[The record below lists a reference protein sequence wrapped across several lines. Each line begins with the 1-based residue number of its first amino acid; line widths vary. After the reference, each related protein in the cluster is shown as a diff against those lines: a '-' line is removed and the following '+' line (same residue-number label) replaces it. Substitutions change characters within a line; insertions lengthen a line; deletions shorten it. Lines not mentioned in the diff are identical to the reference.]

1 MESIVTLIETISG
14 FIWGGTW
21 GDARI
26 LPVGPLAIV
35 LLGTGLYMMVRLAG
49 RPLLRFIPA
58 LKEVWAG
65 RKAQGDDGAITP
77 WQALS
82 TALSGQV
89 GTGNLAGVATALTLG
104 GPGAIFWMW
113 IVALFGMALA
123 FSESSLAIKFREKD
137 EYGRINGGPM
147 YYIKNGLGKGW
158 GWLAVIF
165 CLGTLFSAMATGSM
179 IQANSI
185 TEAATELTN
194 VQFGLGVPTW
204 VFGLIIAG
212 LVFAVIIGGI
222 QSIGSVAGKVVPTM
236 AALYV
241 LIAFIV
247 LCMNASLV
255 PGAFGEIFGSA
266 FGFREAVGGAAGY
279 GMMQAVRFGIARGLF
294 SNEAGQGSAPIA
306 HAAAQTR
313 NPVQQGE
320 IAMIGVFIDTMII
333 CTMTALVILTVQ
345 GDFKRNPAL
354 IAANNCVDNEYVM
367 MPAKPGQDGV
377 AADKLERFAVGDLF
391 PSAYSADR
399 AASYAKYGS
408 DAAAVLNSCAVE
420 VDTRIATLSAIDAP
434 TKADMKA
441 LKTAQRTKLSLS
453 EQTFAAVNPAPVVD
467 YGLETIL
474 DLIATADNE
483 AADNEARTAA
493 RAQLDEINTELEA
506 PLNALMLDVKHAW
519 ETDANSAA
527 VTTRAY
533 AEAIPGFGAFI
544 VPVALFFFAFTTI
557 IGWSYY
563 GEQAATYLLGE
574 WATHP
579 FRYLWVIVV
588 FAGAMVTN
596 TDALWLLGDI
606 ANASMAFPNLIAICA
621 LSAVVIAMHRKN
633 GDPDTEDGNTTL
645 IDRSETDTSA

>member
-1 MESIVTLIETISG
+1 MENVVTLIETISG

-21 GDARI
+21 GDVRL

-35 LLGTGLYMMVRLAG
+35 LLGTGIYMMIRLGA
-49 RPLLRFIPA
+49 RPLKRFVPA
-58 LKEVWAG
+58 LKEVWDG
-65 RKAQGDDGAITP
+65 RKAQGEDGAITP

-89 GTGNLAGVATALTLG
+89 GTGNLAGVATAITLG

-123 FSESSLAIKFREKD
+123 FSESSLALKYRETD

-147 YYIKNGLGKGW
+147 YYIKNGLGKNW

-165 CLGTLFSAMATGSM
+165 CLGTLFSATATGSM

-185 TEAATELTN
+185 TEAALE
-194 VQFGLGVPTW
+194 VGSASFGLSIPNWAVGV
-204 VFGLIIAG
+204 VLAG

-222 QSIGSVAGKVVPTM
+222 KSIGSVAGKVVPVM

-241 LIAFIV
+241 ALAFLV
-247 LCMNASLV
+247 LVINADKV
-255 PGAFGEIFGSA
+255 PAAFMQIIGSA
-266 FGFREAVGGAAGY
+266 FGWEEAVGGAAGY
-279 GMMQAVRFGIARGLF
+279 GVLSAIRAGIARGLF

-306 HAAAQTR
+306 HAAAKTK
-313 NPVQQGE
+313 NPVMQGE
-320 IAMIGVFIDTMII
+320 IAMIGVFIDTIII

-345 GDFKRNPAL
+345 GDFKKSPSL
-354 IAANNCVDNEYVM
+354 MAANMCADAGVTLPVD
-367 MPAKPGQDGV
+367 ADGQPYG
-377 AADKLERFAVGDLF
+377 VGDLF
-391 PSAYSADR
+391 PSAYEDGRDATIASNGN
-399 AASYAKYGS
+399 AASAFLQACLAAGNDVS
-408 DAAAVLNSCAVE
+408 DQAIAAASDPSVLMD
-420 VDTRIATLSAIDAP
+420 VD
-434 TKADMKA
+434 
-441 LKTAQRTKLSLS
+441 
-453 EQTFAAVNPAPVVD
+453 
-467 YGLETIL
+467 
-474 DLIATADNE
+474 
-483 AADNEARTAA
+483 
-493 RAQLDEINTELEA
+493 
-506 PLNALMLDVKHAW
+506 HAW

-527 VTTRAY
+527 ITTRAY
-533 AEAIPGFGAFI
+533 GAAFPGGEWI

-563 GEQAATYLLGE
+563 GEQALTYLVGE

-579 FRYLWVIVV
+579 FRYAWVLVV

-621 LSAVVIAMHRKN
+621 LSGVVIAMHKSN
-633 GDPDTEDGNTTL
+633 GEGHEAKAPP
-645 IDRSETDTSA
+645 SELAASKDAE